1 MQQPDDPG
9 IARHDITPDARPEA
23 DRDGGSRLLA
33 LALCALS
40 GGFLAASV
48 SLITAWLR

>member
-9 IARHDITPDARPEA
+9 FARHDIAGDAWPEA
-23 DRDGGSRLLA
+23 GHDAGSRLLA

-40 GGFLAASV
+40 GGLLAAIV
-48 SLITAWLR
+48 SLVTAWLR